1 MAFLHTE
8 SHSEIS
14 DMTSDNDTSLMPWIL
29 LSDQSQPGIILT
41 VFGACLFGAVVR
53 TLLQTLKL
61 PYTVLLALCGML
73 LGTLSFQYPEVSYYT
88 KEIAHISPKL
98 LIHTFMPVLIFS
110 SAFEI
115 ESHIFWKSLIQ
126 VLLLAIPG
134 FLLSSSMI
142 ALLVVKVYAYNWD
155 WYVGMMFGAIVS
167 TIDPFISTALLRSL
181 GTAKP
186 LILLIEGESLF
197 SDGASIITFDAFKDL
212 ATDLSH
218 FEATTFTIKLILKVF
233 GSPLLGFIMSKI
245 IMFWLSYIFNDG
257 LIEITISL
265 AMTYITFYFAEWLG
279 MSGVIAV
286 LIMGLLLDT
295 VNFSPEI
302 EVFLLRFWE
311 MLTYLANTLIFFIV
325 GIVVARA
332 FQHVG
337 VNDFFNIVVLYFA
350 MYIIRLVTV
359 IALSPFLVRTGY
371 GFSWRWAAV
380 CVWGGTKGAF
390 CLSLTLM
397 AFQSDDL
404 DEEQVREKILVLSSG
419 MVVLTLLINA
429 SSMTWFLRLLGLY
442 DVSVPRRMAMYSAVQ
457 RVRES
462 SQNTFSLLKI
472 DRFLADANWEMAEQR
487 VLIEDPY
494 KTPNEKVS
502 IEEFS
507 PTARMTKCPDC
518 DRDIPY
524 APSPQELEDMM
535 EEARMRILKAQ
546 KTSYWKQYS
555 AGMLNREAA
564 RTLINT
570 AENMTDHKG
579 KFMSV
584 QDVKKYWELKGFFV
598 SLRRSLEDWLY
609 NVKLD
614 KLKPSRNAMLKRC
627 YQVVFS
633 LPFEYFIYA
642 LIVLNIFPIILEF
655 IPAISDKHN
664 LELSIINYIFFSGY
678 LVEAIL
684 KALAMRKAY
693 IFNHW
698 NQFDLFII
706 VLACVD
712 IFLDHYL
719 ETTAY
724 VVNIHMIKIV
734 KVSKM
739 IRLTRA
745 LRLVKIIIPK
755 LIEIINRQIH
765 KQLSFGYDIGK
776 GYVIGEEHISK
787 IIDHIS
793 DDKSIS
799 KKLKIILERNCQ
811 QAVREIGLLQRDHPE
826 IAISVKTRQA
836 IRAVLNSERDAI
848 HTLVSG
854 GLLDDIEASKL
865 EKMIEIKM
873 KKLIKFPP
881 TIPAATAE
889 ELLQNLPW
897 LNKDSTQIQFI
908 KTVAK
913 LLFFDFGDTIIQEN
927 DDPQG
932 IHLIVS
938 GLVKMTGGSPNLGG
952 KRPKEKT
959 RLTDYRSCGAIMGE
973 LNCLTQ
979 QSMEMTVTCETATQT
994 CFIAIESLFEA
1005 FDVFPEFPSLEYMIW
1020 RSLAVKI
1027 STSTFMEHIIYQGW
1041 SYHRICSH
1049 LARAYL
1055 VDVEVNRKFDVYDG
1069 TMEDVVVIYGSCDD
1083 LASQCSYNAPA
1094 LISRTTH
1101 QVLGTANT
1109 TKLLI
1114 VPSEH
1119 SEMKQTVS
1127 ELPRQ
1132 DSVPCLRHAAHR
1144 RASRDDRSGLLR
1156 TVSVMSKEGSPKRSC
1171 SSLDKA
1177 T

>member
-1 MAFLHTE
+1 
-8 SHSEIS
+8 
-14 DMTSDNDTSLMPWIL
+14 
-29 LSDQSQPGIILT
+29 
-41 VFGACLFGAVVR
+41 
-53 TLLQTLKL
+53 
-61 PYTVLLALCGML
+61 
-73 LGTLSFQYPEVSYYT
+73 
-88 KEIAHISPKL
+88 
-98 LIHTFMPVLIFS
+98 
-110 SAFEI
+110 
-115 ESHIFWKSLIQ
+115 
-126 VLLLAIPG
+126 
-134 FLLSSSMI
+134 
-142 ALLVVKVYAYNWD
+142 
-155 WYVGMMFGAIVS
+155 
-167 TIDPFISTALLRSL
+167 
-181 GTAKP
+181 
-186 LILLIEGESLF
+186 
-197 SDGASIITFDAFKDL
+197 
-212 ATDLSH
+212 
-218 FEATTFTIKLILKVF
+218 
-233 GSPLLGFIMSKI
+233 
-245 IMFWLSYIFNDG
+245 
-257 LIEITISL
+257 
-265 AMTYITFYFAEWLG
+265 
-279 MSGVIAV
+279 
-286 LIMGLLLDT
+286 
-295 VNFSPEI
+295 
-302 EVFLLRFWE
+302 
-311 MLTYLANTLIFFIV
+311 
-325 GIVVARA
+325 
-332 FQHVG
+332 
-337 VNDFFNIVVLYFA
+337 
-350 MYIIRLVTV
+350 
-359 IALSPFLVRTGY
+359 
-371 GFSWRWAAV
+371 
-380 CVWGGTKGAF
+380 
-390 CLSLTLM
+390 
-397 AFQSDDL
+397 
-404 DEEQVREKILVLSSG
+404 
-419 MVVLTLLINA
+419 
-429 SSMTWFLRLLGLY
+429 
-442 DVSVPRRMAMYSAVQ
+442 
-457 RVRES
+457 
-462 SQNTFSLLKI
+462 
-472 DRFLADANWEMAEQR
+472 
-487 VLIEDPY
+487 
-494 KTPNEKVS
+494 
-502 IEEFS
+502 
-507 PTARMTKCPDC
+507 
-518 DRDIPY
+518 
-524 APSPQELEDMM
+524 
-535 EEARMRILKAQ
+535 
-546 KTSYWKQYS
+546 
-555 AGMLNREAA
+555 
-564 RTLINT
+564 
-570 AENMTDHKG
+570 
-579 KFMSV
+579 MSV

-655 IPAISDKHN
+655 IPAISEKHN

-799 KKLKIILERNCQ
+799 KKLKVILERNCQ

-1027 STSTFMEHIIYQGW
+1027 STSTFMEHISYQGW

-1101 QVLGTANT
+1101 QHL
-1109 TKLLI
+1109 
-1114 VPSEH
+1114 
-1119 SEMKQTVS
+1119 EMIDQG
-1127 ELPRQ
+1127 
-1132 DSVPCLRHAAHR
+1132 C
-1144 RASRDDRSGLLR
+1144 
-1156 TVSVMSKEGSPKRSC
+1156 
-1171 SSLDKA
+1171 
-1177 T
+1177 

>member
-1 MAFLHTE
+1 
-8 SHSEIS
+8 
-14 DMTSDNDTSLMPWIL
+14 
-29 LSDQSQPGIILT
+29 
-41 VFGACLFGAVVR
+41 
-53 TLLQTLKL
+53 
-61 PYTVLLALCGML
+61 
-73 LGTLSFQYPEVSYYT
+73 
-88 KEIAHISPKL
+88 
-98 LIHTFMPVLIFS
+98 
-110 SAFEI
+110 
-115 ESHIFWKSLIQ
+115 
-126 VLLLAIPG
+126 
-134 FLLSSSMI
+134 
-142 ALLVVKVYAYNWD
+142 
-155 WYVGMMFGAIVS
+155 
-167 TIDPFISTALLRSL
+167 
-181 GTAKP
+181 
-186 LILLIEGESLF
+186 
-197 SDGASIITFDAFKDL
+197 
-212 ATDLSH
+212 
-218 FEATTFTIKLILKVF
+218 
-233 GSPLLGFIMSKI
+233 
-245 IMFWLSYIFNDG
+245 
-257 LIEITISL
+257 
-265 AMTYITFYFAEWLG
+265 
-279 MSGVIAV
+279 
-286 LIMGLLLDT
+286 
-295 VNFSPEI
+295 
-302 EVFLLRFWE
+302 
-311 MLTYLANTLIFFIV
+311 
-325 GIVVARA
+325 
-332 FQHVG
+332 
-337 VNDFFNIVVLYFA
+337 
-350 MYIIRLVTV
+350 
-359 IALSPFLVRTGY
+359 
-371 GFSWRWAAV
+371 
-380 CVWGGTKGAF
+380 
-390 CLSLTLM
+390 
-397 AFQSDDL
+397 
-404 DEEQVREKILVLSSG
+404 
-419 MVVLTLLINA
+419 
-429 SSMTWFLRLLGLY
+429 
-442 DVSVPRRMAMYSAVQ
+442 
-457 RVRES
+457 
-462 SQNTFSLLKI
+462 
-472 DRFLADANWEMAEQR
+472 
-487 VLIEDPY
+487 
-494 KTPNEKVS
+494 
-502 IEEFS
+502 
-507 PTARMTKCPDC
+507 
-518 DRDIPY
+518 
-524 APSPQELEDMM
+524 
-535 EEARMRILKAQ
+535 
-546 KTSYWKQYS
+546 
-555 AGMLNREAA
+555 
-564 RTLINT
+564 
-570 AENMTDHKG
+570 
-579 KFMSV
+579 MSV

-684 KALAMRKAY
+684 KLPPGFTWPVYVMERAGVPNILYTQCRFDIALQ
-693 IFNHW
+693 H
-698 NQFDLFII
+698 
-706 VLACVD
+706 
-712 IFLDHYL
+712 IFL
-719 ETTAY
+719 
-724 VVNIHMIKIV
+724 
-734 KVSKM
+734 
-739 IRLTRA
+739 RLSIQ
-745 LRLVKIIIPK
+745 LHLIIIPK

-799 KKLKIILERNCQ
+799 KVFLNDIYNTDTVWDLFS
-811 QAVREIGLLQRDHPE
+811 GLLQRDHPE

-865 EKMIEIKM
+865 EKVLS
-873 KKLIKFPP
+873 KLIKFPP

-1020 RSLAVKI
+1020 RSLATVPK
-1027 STSTFMEHIIYQGW
+1027 SFEQNPFPSQGW

-1101 QVLGTANT
+1101 QIIDILSTMTNVAAFTSIA
-1109 TKLLI
+1109 
-1114 VPSEH
+1114 
-1119 SEMKQTVS
+1119 S
-1127 ELPRQ
+1127 ELTS
-1132 DSVPCLRHAAHR
+1132 DSPLSLPA
-1144 RASRDDRSGLLR
+1144 ASRDDRSGLLR
-1156 TVSVMSKEGSPKRSC
+1156 TVSVS
-1171 SSLDKA
+1171 
-1177 T
+1177 

>member
-1 MAFLHTE
+1 MAFLHT
-8 SHSEIS
+8 HSEIS
-14 DMTSDNDTSLMPWIL
+14 NMTSDNDTNLMSWIH

-53 TLLQTLKL
+53 TILQTLKL

-218 FEATTFTIKLILKVF
+218 FEGTMYGICQITVGSIFGVERRNILESCECFHPTATTFTIKLILKIF

-404 DEEQVREKILVLSSG
+404 DEEQATMMIAVSYGI
-419 MVVLTLLINA
+419 
-429 SSMTWFLRLLGLY
+429 GLY

-584 QDVKKYWELKGFFV
+584 LDVKKYWELKGVFV
-598 SLRRSLEDWLY
+598 SLRRRLEDWLY
-609 NVKLD
+609 DVKLD
-614 KLKPSRNAMLKRC
+614 KLKPSRNAMLKWC

-664 LELSIINYIFFSGY
+664 IELSIINYIFFSGY
-678 LVEAIL
+678 L
-684 KALAMRKAY
+684 ALAMRKAY

-706 VLACVD
+706 ILACVD
-712 IFLDHYL
+712 IFLDHYF

-799 KKLKIILERNCQ
+799 KKLRSILERNCQ

-836 IRAVLNSERDAI
+836 IRAVLNSEREAI

-913 LLFFDFGDTIIQEN
+913 LIFFDFGDTIIQEN
-927 DDPQG
+927 EDPQG

-938 GLVKMTGGSPNLGG
+938 GMVKMTGGRPNLGG
-952 KRPKEKT
+952 KSPKEKT

-979 QSMEMTVTCETATQT
+979 QPMEMTVTCETATQT

-1020 RSLAVKI
+1020 RSLAVEI

-1114 VPSEH
+1114 VPSAH
-1119 SEMKQTVS
+1119 SEMKRTVS
-1127 ELPRQ
+1127 ELSRL
-1132 DSVPCLRHAAHR
+1132 DSVPCLRHAAQR
-1144 RASRDDRSGLLR
+1144 RASRDDSSGLLR
-1156 TVSVMSKEGSPKRSC
+1156 T
-1171 SSLDKA
+1171 
-1177 T
+1177 

>member
-1 MAFLHTE
+1 
-8 SHSEIS
+8 I
-14 DMTSDNDTSLMPWIL
+14 
-29 LSDQSQPGIILT
+29 
-41 VFGACLFGAVVR
+41 
-53 TLLQTLKL
+53 
-61 PYTVLLALCGML
+61 
-73 LGTLSFQYPEVSYYT
+73 
-88 KEIAHISPKL
+88 
-98 LIHTFMPVLIFS
+98 
-110 SAFEI
+110 
-115 ESHIFWKSLIQ
+115 
-126 VLLLAIPG
+126 
-134 FLLSSSMI
+134 
-142 ALLVVKVYAYNWD
+142 
-155 WYVGMMFGAIVS
+155 
-167 TIDPFISTALLRSL
+167 
-181 GTAKP
+181 
-186 LILLIEGESLF
+186 
-197 SDGASIITFDAFKDL
+197 
-212 ATDLSH
+212 
-218 FEATTFTIKLILKVF
+218 
-233 GSPLLGFIMSKI
+233 
-245 IMFWLSYIFNDG
+245 
-257 LIEITISL
+257 
-265 AMTYITFYFAEWLG
+265 
-279 MSGVIAV
+279 
-286 LIMGLLLDT
+286 
-295 VNFSPEI
+295 PEI
-302 EVFLLRFWE
+302 EFGLGLFFL
-311 MLTYLANTLIFFIV
+311 Y
-325 GIVVARA
+325 
-332 FQHVG
+332 
-337 VNDFFNIVVLYFA
+337 Y
-350 MYIIRLVTV
+350 RLVTV

-429 SSMTWFLRLLGLY
+429 YIMYLVFPGLY

-472 DRFLADANWEMAEQR
+472 DRFLADANWEMNIINFLAHREGTIDFGECNVFSMKLTDESLR
-487 VLIEDPY
+487 VQ
-494 KTPNEKVS
+494 NEWCLNWKLMLVS
-502 IEEFS
+502 
-507 PTARMTKCPDC
+507 
-518 DRDIPY
+518 Y
-524 APSPQELEDMM
+524 Q
-535 EEARMRILKAQ
+535 
-546 KTSYWKQYS
+546 TSYWKQYS

-684 KALAMRKAY
+684 KVGHRPKLKYIAGVPNILYTQCRFDIALQ
-693 IFNHW
+693 H
-698 NQFDLFII
+698 
-706 VLACVD
+706 
-712 IFLDHYL
+712 IFL
-719 ETTAY
+719 
-724 VVNIHMIKIV
+724 
-734 KVSKM
+734 
-739 IRLTRA
+739 RLSIQ
-745 LRLVKIIIPK
+745 LHLIIIPK

-793 DDKSIS
+793 DDKTYAQCAKFTTDRSVTEDTVWDLFS
-799 KKLKIILERNCQ
+799 
-811 QAVREIGLLQRDHPE
+811 GLLQRDHPE

-865 EKMIEIKM
+865 EKV
-873 KKLIKFPP
+873 LSVCSSCH
-881 TIPAATAE
+881 
-889 ELLQNLPW
+889 LQC
-897 LNKDSTQIQFI
+897 
-908 KTVAK
+908 
-913 LLFFDFGDTIIQEN
+913 
-927 DDPQG
+927 
-932 IHLIVS
+932 
-938 GLVKMTGGSPNLGG
+938 

-994 CFIAIESLFEA
+994 VPKSFEQN
-1005 FDVFPEFPSLEYMIW
+1005 PFPS
-1020 RSLAVKI
+1020 
-1027 STSTFMEHIIYQGW
+1027 QGW

-1101 QVLGTANT
+1101 QYND
-1109 TKLLI
+1109 
-1114 VPSEH
+1114 
-1119 SEMKQTVS
+1119 Q
-1127 ELPRQ
+1127 RR
-1132 DSVPCLRHAAHR
+1132 CLY
-1144 RASRDDRSGLLR
+1144 
-1156 TVSVMSKEGSPKRSC
+1156 KYCK
-1171 SSLDKA
+1171 
-1177 T
+1177 